1 MTLEAIF
8 NHARCFDSAQ
18 KSSGS
23 YTAIGGKAIEISSV
37 SAIESCKM
45 KLAKI
50 EPFCSE
56 KPGEACVIREQIKNC
71 ERCGANQLH
80 KKFRCPAQRRVF

>member
-1 MTLEAIF
+1 MTLDAIF
-8 NHARCFDSAQ
+8 NHTRCFDSAE

-23 YTAIGGKAIEISSV
+23 YTATDGKAIKISPV
-37 SAIESCKM
+37 LAIKSCKM

-50 EPFCSE
+50 EPFCFK
-56 KPGEACVIREQIKNC
+56 KPGEACVIRQQIKNC

-80 KKFRCPAQRRVF
+80 KKFRCPAQRQMF